1 MQDNI
6 DKVQLFR
13 DAMANYPTGVN
24 VVTAVDKEKEP
35 FGITVNSFASV
46 SLDPLLILW
55 SIDHNASTY
64 DQFMETEQFVV
75 NILAEEQA
83 DLASTFAKSDI
94 DRFAQVDWHTSAA
107 DLPIIDGAMAS
118 LQCNVFKKIEAGDH
132 IIFIG
137 EIFDIQV
144 ADKAPLLYHN
154 RKLGPLPA
162 VFHEER

>member
-1 MQDNI
+1 MQGNI

-13 DAMANYPTGVN
+13 DAMANYPTGVS
-24 VVTAVDKEKEP
+24 VVTARDKEDNP

-55 SIDHNASTY
+55 SIDYNASTY

-94 DRFAQVDWHTSAA
+94 DRFAQCEQETSAA
-107 DLPIIDGAMAS
+107 DLPIITGALAS
-118 LQCNVFKKIEAGDH
+118 LQCNVFQKIEAGDH

-137 EIFDIQV
+137 EIFDIQT

-154 RKLGPLPA
+154 RKLGALPA
-162 VFHEER
+162 VFHEK

>member
-1 MQDNI
+1 MQENI
-6 DKVQLFR
+6 DTVQLFR
-13 DAMANYPTGVN
+13 DTMANYPTGVS
-24 VVTAVDKEKEP
+24 VVTAIDKEKNP

-83 DLASTFAKSDI
+83 DVASTFARSDI
-94 DRFAQVDWHTSAA
+94 DRFAQCEWDTSEA
-107 DLPIIDGAMAS
+107 DLPIITGALAS
-118 LQCNVFKKIEAGDH
+118 LQCNVFQKVEAGDH

-144 ADKAPLLYHN
+144 EGKEPLLYHN
-154 RKLGPLPA
+154 RKLGALPA
-162 VFHEER
+162 SFHED

>member
-1 MQDNI
+1 MQENI

-13 DAMANYPTGVN
+13 DAMANYPTGVS
-24 VVTAVDKEKEP
+24 VVTARDKEDNP

-55 SIDHNASTY
+55 SIDYNASTY

-94 DRFAQVDWHTSAA
+94 DRFAQ
-107 DLPIIDGAMAS
+107 
-118 LQCNVFKKIEAGDH
+118 CE
-132 IIFIG
+132 
-137 EIFDIQV
+137 
-144 ADKAPLLYHN
+144 
-154 RKLGPLPA
+154 
-162 VFHEER
+162 